1 MIDEKNI
8 YMKGRPHETL
18 SIHKLRCPDTTG
30 EDRGEYECQ
39 ANTEPKGEWNVVLEV
54 VDTRYILLKLSL

>member
-1 MIDEKNI
+1 
-8 YMKGRPHETL
+8 MKRTCIWNDDLTDTL
-18 SIHKLRCPDTTG
+18 SIYKLICPGTG

-54 VDTRYILLKLSL
+54 VDTRYILVKLSL

>member
-1 MIDEKNI
+1 MKRMWKWNDALTDSLTI
-8 YMKGRPHETL
+8 Y
-18 SIHKLRCPDTTG
+18 KLICPGTG

-54 VDTRYILLKLSL
+54 VDTRYILAKLSL